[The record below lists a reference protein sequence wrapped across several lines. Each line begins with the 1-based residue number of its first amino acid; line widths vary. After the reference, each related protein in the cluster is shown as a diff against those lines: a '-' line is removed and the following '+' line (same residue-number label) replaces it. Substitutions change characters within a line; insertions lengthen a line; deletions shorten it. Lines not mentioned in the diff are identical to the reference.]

1 MSAKKNLE
9 AQQNAP
15 DLCTFRLSFLQRVDP
30 RKLDVYSSLDLIALE
45 RRCRNRG
52 LFGSGSSSKSLL
64 LRRLRIFEEYW
75 AQRSKDDVRD
85 TPPQVPA
92 PVAPEPVAEPVA
104 VPLEAGDDLD
114 GVPLE
119 VERSAV

>member
-1 MSAKKNLE
+1 MTEIGDYYFNRSSHLSAL
-9 AQQNAP
+9 
-15 DLCTFRLSFLQRVDP
+15 DP

-75 AQRSKDDVRD
+75 AQRKDDVH
-85 TPPQVPA
+85 TPQTP
-92 PVAPEPVAEPVA
+92 APEPVPAP

-119 VERSAV
+119 VERSSVWGR

>member
-1 MSAKKNLE
+1 MTSPGLH
-9 AQQNAP
+9 
-15 DLCTFRLSFLQRVDP
+15 TFQPSFLHVSDP

-64 LRRLRIFEEYW
+64 LQRLRIFEEYW
-75 AQRSKDDVRD
+75 AQRSKDDVGAD
-85 TPPQVPA
+85 PA
-92 PVAPEPVAEPVA
+92 PAP

-114 GVPLE
+114 GVPRE
-119 VERSAV
+119 VERRALWVEMYPLVN